1 MFSADLSTRRFNRCT
16 VVALRG
22 ELDLADAAAV
32 TAALAAVAARDPV
45 IIADLAGLE
54 FIDSSG
60 VVALARGRTQAR
72 RAGGDLVL
80 AAPQRK
86 VTRVLAIIHMNER
99 FSVYATVKQA
109 GRFRERAAPVPRHP
123 REARRPVP
131 DQWPGTQALPAR
143 HSSGPPSGPDPAT
156 CRLALLPAAAGPEA

>member
-1 MFSADLSTRRFNRCT
+1 MFSADLSTRRFNGCT

-22 ELDLADAAAV
+22 ELDLADAVAV
-32 TAALAAVAARDPV
+32 TAALTAVAARDPV
-45 IIADLAGLE
+45 IIVDLAGLE

-60 VVALARGRTQAR
+60 VAALARGRTQAR
-72 RAGGDLVL
+72 RAGG
-80 AAPQRK
+80 
-86 VTRVLAIIHMNER
+86 

-143 HSSGPPSGPDPAT
+143 HSSGPPSGPDLAT

>member
-1 MFSADLSTRRFNRCT
+1 MFSAELSTRRFDGCA
-16 VVALRG
+16 VVSVRG

-32 TAALAAVAARDPV
+32 TAALTAVAAREPV
-45 IIADLAGLE
+45 IIVDLAGLE
-54 FIDSSG
+54 FTGPSG
-60 VVALARGRTQAR
+60 VAALARGRSQAR

-86 VTRVLAIIHMNER
+86 VMRVLAVIRMSEG
-99 FSVYATVKQA
+99 FSVYAAVKQA

-123 REARRPVP
+123 GQARRPVP

-143 HSSGPPSGPDPAT
+143 HGSGPPSGPDPAT